1 MRTRLDFQ
9 NYLDSD
15 WEVGYGQ
22 MGNSFGSCQEK
33 KIFPFHHAPD
43 RLGNQFAPIKGDPDR
58 GPGTYNHAERN
69 NLIYNLAKRPQSIK
83 GYSMG
88 ARTTPRFVIIN
99 KACATSVFA
108 PALWS
113 AVDRLE
119 TRGSFFL
126 GGDVLTWKQGKSGD
140 FCDPTNFVF
149 LGRHVSA
156 VESDLGQWHPADA
169 NTVGFSKLPGF
180 GLGSGLPGTYNPN
193 KLPHRHVSWP
203 GKFGSPDWSLVPMPQ
218 RRTFRA
224 ELISDKEFKK
234 YRNLV
239 AYLSIYYSD

>member
-1 MRTRLDFQ
+1 MPELLSDTVQTLATQSSIFPQYSNLGSNPVLFPWQETDSKQLGTLALISSQRRLAWE
-9 NYLDSD
+9 LSD
-15 WEVGYGQ
+15 VQKERP
-22 MGNSFGSCQEK
+22 FGTTQEK

-43 RLGNQFAPIKGDPDR
+43 RLGNEFAPIIGDPDR

-69 NLIYNLAKRPQSIK
+69 NLIYNLAQRPQSTK

-99 KACATSVFA
+99 KHVTPAPTSYQSIWIKEHKHKTVHF
-108 PALWS
+108 PFLS
-113 AVDRLE
+113 NVPRFLEQVQDREL
-119 TRGSFFL
+119 F
-126 GGDVLTWKQGKSGD
+126 
-140 FCDPTNFVF
+140 
-149 LGRHVSA
+149 
-156 VESDLGQWHPADA
+156 
-169 NTVGFSKLPGF
+169 PG
-180 GLGSGLPGTYNPN
+180 PGTYNPY

-224 ELISDKEFKK
+224 ELLSDKEFKK